1 MRKQR
6 SIYPNLEAELTRYKI
21 PKMSL
26 SKTLGINNITLYRKI
41 RGERP
46 FTLEEAKAI
55 RLTLEIKTNEKF
67 TLDYLF
73 QESV

>member
-1 MRKQR
+1 MYAK

-21 PKMSL
+21 
-26 SKTLGINNITLYRKI
+26 SKTSLARSVGLSTVSVYKKI
-41 RGERP
+41 RGDSA
-46 FTLEEAKAI
+46 FTIDELKAI

>member
-1 MRKQR
+1 MYNK
-6 SIYPNLEAELTRYKI
+6 SIYPNLEAELSRYNI
-21 PKMSL
+21 
-26 SKTLGINNITLYRKI
+26 SKTSLARSLGLSRVSLYKKM
-41 RGERP
+41 RGAP
-46 FTLEEAKAI
+46 SFTIDELKAI